1 LSPATRWWTARAA
14 EPVFSA
20 GPVPDAEAAGGAGRP
35 LRLTRAGRR
44 IAAGS
49 SDAAL
54 DPMLRVYLSDMVRP
68 YGRTMRDDL
77 PDKGAG
83 QSYGEM
89 AGALLADIVPA
100 GQPVDLIVVAFAIH
114 DVIPGRSTANH
125 LSYLCPGRPQA
136 FAICDQGA
144 AAPFTG
150 LRLLRDYTGTG
161 TCERAL
167 LVVAEQ
173 ATLHYTAAAADAV
186 PDTNAAVVLAFGPA
200 GPGCVTAVR
209 EQADVAAQ
217 QVGDLL
223 AGELAALFAGDTD
236 VTLVA
241 GNGLTRALNAAGPPG
256 TPPRPAGVPPA
267 VRLLAAPAGQPCT
280 GVWWELAGRLPGWL
294 EQGQRVLLADYD
306 PALRYLCVAAIDVE
320 AGPAATPQQHAAPR
334 AQPAR

>member
-1 LSPATRWWTARAA
+1 
-14 EPVFSA
+14 
-20 GPVPDAEAAGGAGRP
+20 
-35 LRLTRAGRR
+35 
-44 IAAGS
+44 
-49 SDAAL
+49 
-54 DPMLRVYLSDMVRP
+54 MLRVYLSDMVRP
-68 YGRTMRDDL
+68 YGLALRDDL
-77 PDKGAG
+77 LDKGAG

-89 AGALLADIVPA
+89 TGALLADTVPA
-100 GQPVDLIVVAFAIH
+100 DQPVDLIVVAFAIH

-150 LRLLRDYTGTG
+150 LRLLREYTRTG

-167 LVVAEQ
+167 LVVVEQ
-173 ATLHYTAAAADAV
+173 ATLHYTATAAAAV
-186 PDTNAAVVLAFGPA
+186 PDRNAAVVLAFGPG
-200 GPGCVTAVR
+200 GPGCVAAVR
-209 EQADVAAQ
+209 EHTDVAAQ

-223 AGELAALFAGDTD
+223 AGELAALSTGGAD

-256 TPPRPAGVPPA
+256 TPPRSAGVPPA

-280 GVWWELAGRLPGWL
+280 GVWWELAGRLPGWR

-306 PALRYLCVAAIDVE
+306 PALGYLCVSAVDVE
-320 AGPAATPQQHAAPR
+320 AGPAATPPQQAAPR
-334 AQPAR
+334 ARPAR